1 MNIRDVNEV
10 DKYLQENTFKLEEE
24 NIVVGTFSA
33 AEVIVKSVN
42 DLLLHDVRLS
52 FDEVKRLLYLAV
64 KNSEKSKDVEGIYY
78 SNDLKELDEYESLVK
93 KYLGNEA

>member
-33 AEVIVKSVN
+33 AEEIVRSVN
-42 DLLLHDVRLS
+42 DLLLHDVS
-52 FDEVKRLLYLAV
+52 HSDKPMWD
-64 KNSEKSKDVEGIYY
+64 NMQYY
-78 SNDLKELDEYESLVK
+78 MEFCQRNGYVTPREWIDNHKHF
-93 KYLGNEA
+93 